1 MNISTIRVQADA
13 TVTAS
18 PDQAVIQISVVTQ
31 AAKADDAAGQNA
43 EKADRIMQRLRKVLN
58 TQTGIS
64 TVNYS
69 LTPDYRYPKEGGQ
82 PKIVGYTAS
91 NTVEVRT
98 GELPKVGDLI
108 DAAISS
114 GANNIQALR
123 FELKDDAAVAA
134 RALAEA
140 AKKAREKADAI
151 AAALQLNIVRVV
163 SVEEGGPVV
172 IPVRERTF
180 AMAKAEASA
189 APTPV
194 EAGNIEV
201 QATVTLTVE
210 IR

>member
-1 MNISTIRVQADA
+1 MKIATIRVQADA

-31 AAKADDAAGQNA
+31 APKADDAANTNA
-43 EKADRIMQRLRKVLN
+43 QKADRIVQALRKVLN
-58 TQTGIS
+58 TQTGIR
-64 TVNYS
+64 TINYS

-91 NTVEVRT
+91 NTVEVT
-98 GELPKVGDLI
+98 TSDLPKVGDLI
-108 DAAISS
+108 DGAVAS

-134 RALAEA
+134 HALAEA
-140 AKKAREKADAI
+140 AKKARTKADAI
-151 AAALQLNIVRVV
+151 AEALHLQVVRVI

-172 IPVRERTF
+172 VPVQERSF
-180 AMAKAEASA
+180 AMAKAEAP

-194 EAGNIEV
+194 EAGTIEV